1 MSYQKEGETMRA
13 VWLMPDESENPP
25 VDRQAAYGEP
35 EEADASV
42 LDLEDRPIARLPA
55 YAVMDDDD
63 FWEIP
68 LRLTP

>member
-42 LDLEDRPIARLPA
+42 MDDGPIVRLPA

-68 LRLTP
+68 IRLTP